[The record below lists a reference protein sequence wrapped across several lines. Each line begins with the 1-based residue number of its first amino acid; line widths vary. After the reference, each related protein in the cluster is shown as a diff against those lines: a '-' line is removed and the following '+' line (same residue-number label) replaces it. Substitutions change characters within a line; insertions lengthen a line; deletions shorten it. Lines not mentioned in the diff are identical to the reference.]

1 MAEAT
6 STLSTEQT
14 TGTWRT
20 QLTTIELHHMAATMS
35 LVTSSARLILAAY
48 PLTHQF
54 TNPMSLSLPVVKLD
68 VA

>member
-6 STLSTEQT
+6 STLSTERT

-20 QLTTIELHHMAATMS
+20 QLTTIELHHMATTS
-35 LVTSSARLILAAY
+35 LVRLILPAY
-48 PLTHQF
+48 PPIQQYTTLTSR
-54 TNPMSLSLPVVKLD
+54 SLLAVKLG

>member
-20 QLTTIELHHMAATMS
+20 QLTTIELHHMATTS
-35 LVTSSARLILAAY
+35 LVTSFVKLILAAY
-48 PLTHQF
+48 PLTLQF
-54 TNPMSLSLPVVKLD
+54 MSLMSPSLPAVKLD

>member
-6 STLSTEQT
+6 STLFTEQT

-20 QLTTIELHHMAATMS
+20 QLITIELHHMATTS
-35 LVTSSARLILAAY
+35 LVTSFVRLMVAF
-48 PLTHQF
+48 PLTHQYRSL
-54 TNPMSLSLPVVKLD
+54 TSLSLPAVKPG

>member
-20 QLTTIELHHMAATMS
+20 QLITIELHHMATTS
-35 LVTSSARLILAAY
+35 LVTSFVRLMAAF
-48 PLTHQF
+48 PLTHQYRSL
-54 TNPMSLSLPVVKLD
+54 MSLSLPAVKPG

>member
-6 STLSTEQT
+6 STLSIEPT

-20 QLTTIELHHMAATMS
+20 QLTTIELHRMATTS
-35 LVTSSARLILAAY
+35 LVMSFVKHTLAVSPLIHQYTSL
-48 PLTHQF
+48 
-54 TNPMSLSLPVVKLD
+54 MSLSLPAVKRD